1 MDRRTIPARPDLAAA
16 HLEGQVEADRFVEP
30 VDKQVGHANVW
41 LRSGPRTDAPVDTE
55 LLFGEVFAV
64 LEEKDGWAWGFAR
77 NDGYTGYVPSDAL
90 DDEVH
95 TASHRVSALR
105 TYVLSEP
112 DLKSPPAEL
121 ISLNSRVAAGRR
133 EGNYVEVIGTGW
145 VPQFHIA
152 PVSAT
157 EPDFVAVA
165 ERFYAVPYLWG
176 GKTSVGLDCSALVQ
190 LSLEAAGIPAPRDTD
205 LQEAELGGRWRH
217 VDADA
222 PKRRGDLVFWKGHV
236 GIMTDGEQLLHANAW
251 HMSVALEPLAEAVE
265 RIEKTAG
272 PVTSV
277 LRRSR

>member
-1 MDRRTIPARPDLAAA
+1 MDRRTTPARPDLAAA
-16 HLEGQVEADRFVEP
+16 HLEGQIEADRFIEP

-41 LRSGPRTDAPVDTE
+41 LRSGPQADAPVDTE

-95 TASHRVSALR
+95 MASHRVSALR
-105 TYVLSEP
+105 TYVLSKP

-121 ISLNSRVAAGRR
+121 ISLNSRIAAGRR
-133 EGNYVEVIGTGW
+133 DGNYVEVIGTGW

-152 PVSAT
+152 PVSAS
-157 EPDFVAVA
+157 EPDYVAVA

-176 GKTSVGLDCSALVQ
+176 GKTSVGIDCSALVQ

-217 VDADA
+217 VEADA

-236 GIMTDGEQLLHANAW
+236 GIMTDGEQLLHANAY
-251 HMSVALEPLAEAVE
+251 HMAVELEPLAEAVE

>member
-1 MDRRTIPARPDLAAA
+1 MDRRTTPARPDLAAA
-16 HLEGQVEADRFVEP
+16 HLEGQIEADRFIEP

-41 LRSGPRTDAPVDTE
+41 LRSGPQADAPVDTE

-95 TASHRVSALR
+95 MASHRVSALR

-121 ISLNSRVAAGRR
+121 ISLNSRIAAGRR
-133 EGNYVEVIGTGW
+133 DGNYVEVIGTGW

-152 PVSAT
+152 PVSAS
-157 EPDFVAVA
+157 EPDYVAVA

-217 VDADA
+217 VEADA

-236 GIMTDGEQLLHANAW
+236 GIMTDGEQLLHANAY
-251 HMSVALEPLAEAVE
+251 HMAVELEPLAEAVE

>member
-1 MDRRTIPARPDLAAA
+1 MDRRTTPARPDLAAA
-16 HLEGQVEADRFVEP
+16 HLEGQVEAERFVEP
-30 VDKQVGHANVW
+30 VDKQVCHANVW
-41 LRSGPRTDAPVDTE
+41 LRSGPRADAPVDTE

-64 LEEKDGWAWGFAR
+64 LEEKDGWAWGFSR
-77 NDGYTGYVPSDAL
+77 NDGYTGYVPADAF
-90 DDEVH
+90 DADVH
-95 TASHRVSALR
+95 MASHRVSALR
-105 TYVLSEP
+105 TYVLSKP
-112 DLKSPPAEL
+112 DLKSPPVEL

-205 LQEAELGGRWRH
+205 LQETELGGRWRH
-217 VDADA
+217 IEAEA

-236 GIMTDGEQLLHANAW
+236 GIMTDGEQLLHANAY
-251 HMSVALEPLAEAVE
+251 HMAVELEPLAEAVE

>member
-1 MDRRTIPARPDLAAA
+1 MDRRTTPARPDLAAA
-16 HLEGQVEADRFVEP
+16 HLEGQIEAERFVEP

-41 LRSGPRTDAPVDTE
+41 LRSGPRDDAPVDTE

-77 NDGYTGYVPSDAL
+77 NDGYTGYVPSAAL

-95 TASHRVSALR
+95 MASHRVSALR
-105 TYVLSEP
+105 TYVLSKP

-121 ISLNSRVAAGRR
+121 ISLNSRIAAGRR

-217 VDADA
+217 VEADA

-236 GIMTDGEQLLHANAW
+236 GIMTDGEQLLHANAY
-251 HMSVALEPLAEAVE
+251 HMAVELETLADAVE

>member
-1 MDRRTIPARPDLAAA
+1 MDRRTTPARPDLAAA
-16 HLEGQVEADRFVEP
+16 HLEGQVEAERFVEP
-30 VDKQVGHANVW
+30 VDMQVAHANAW
-41 LRSGPRTDAPVDTE
+41 LRSAPRVDAPVDTE

-64 LEEKDGWAWGFAR
+64 LDVTDDWAWGFSR
-77 NDGYTGYVPSDAL
+77 NDGYTGYVPIEAL
-90 DDEVH
+90 GPDVRM
-95 TASHRVSALR
+95 ASHRVSALR
-105 TYVLSEP
+105 TYVLSKP
-112 DLKSPPAEL
+112 DLKSPPVEL
-121 ISLNSRVAAGRR
+121 ISLNARIAAGRR

-152 PVSAT
+152 PVSAS
-157 EPDFVAVA
+157 EPDYVAVA

-205 LQEAELGGRWRH
+205 LQEAELRGRWLH
-217 VDADA
+217 IPVDGA
-222 PKRRGDLVFWKGHV
+222 KRRGDLVFWKGHV
-236 GIMTDGEQLLHANAW
+236 GIMTDGEQLLHANAH
-251 HMSVALEPLAEAVE
+251 HMAVALEPLAEAVE